1 MLRARSM
8 KATFYVIGSSV
19 ERYPEVVRRIVVEGH
34 EVGNHTYTHR
44 NLKTLSDGEVR
55 REMARTRDAII
66 NAAGVQPRT
75 MRPPYGAL
83 YQRQRLMIWDEF
95 GYPTVLWAV
104 DPRDWQRPGVE
115 VVRQRILTSTGNGS
129 IVLSHDLHGPTVDA
143 MPGTLDGLLERGY
156 QFVTVSQLLALKAAH
171 Q

>member
-1 MLRARSM
+1 
-8 KATFYVIGSSV
+8 
-19 ERYPEVVRRIVVEGH
+19 
-34 EVGNHTYTHR
+34 
-44 NLKTLSDGEVR
+44 
-55 REMARTRDAII
+55 
-66 NAAGVQPRT
+66 
-75 MRPPYGAL
+75 
-83 YQRQRLMIWDEF
+83 
-95 GYPTVLWAV
+95 V

-115 VVRQRILTSTGNGS
+115 VVRQRILTSPGNGS